1 MGMTADD
8 VYAILNRKIKNS
20 SGGGGGGTGTDN
32 YNDLRNKP
40 RINGVELTG
49 NVSLEDLGITGVGI
63 PVGNCSGIE
72 TLKGDKKVLIKWQDP
87 DDTRTGEIVLAKWT
101 GTRLVRKEGSYPE
114 DQNDGT
120 LVVDSTVRDQ
130 YKSTWYTDSGLEDG
144 VTYYYKLFPHAGLTY
159 TNDEANQFTETPQ
172 EIPLKDVTQAQA
184 KAGNATVYLTWKD
197 PADIAQSS
205 SNAGATWAG
214 TKVVRKTGSEPTGPD
229 DGTEVVNEK
238 TRDQYSTSE
247 YADSG
252 LLNDTTYYYAI
263 YPYTVDGTYSTG
275 VQVSAM
281 PYIENPSPCTGI
293 SARDGDKKVA
303 ITWTDPPETEKKENQ
318 TVTWAGTKL
327 VRKLESAPES
337 YDDGELLKTSTTHDE
352 HKSSGY
358 VDEGLENGTEY
369 FYAVFAYSTDG
380 KYSEGISTSATPK
393 EMTYDPELANNS
405 WEQIAAAAESGE
417 AKTTWNT
424 GDTITITLDGNY
436 AQELTVEIADFDHDE
451 KTDGSG
457 KAGITFVCKY
467 IMKGNKHMNA
477 SSTNEGGYA
486 ASEMHTTIL
495 EEVFTCLPAELQSA
509 IKQVK
514 KPTGTGGGSSSGT
527 EDVDCKLFLLSEIEV
542 GLHSYSVEGEGETY
556 PIFTDANSRKKYYE
570 GQSDI
575 AHAWW
580 LRSPRSGLSTYF
592 CVVNASG
599 NASSNVASYSF
610 GVAFGFS
617 I

>member
-1 MGMTADD
+1 MRADD
-8 VYAILNRKIKNS
+8 VYAILNRKIKNG
-20 SGGGGGGTGTDN
+20 GGGGGGTGTDN

-49 NVSLEDLGITGVGI
+49 DMSLEDLGITGAGI
-63 PVGNCSGIE
+63 PVGNCSGIQ

-87 DDTRTGEIVLAKWT
+87 DDTKIGEIVVSEWT
-101 GTRLVRKEGSYPE
+101 GTRLVRKEGSYPD

-130 YKSTWYTDSGLEDG
+130 YKSAWFTDSGLTDG
-144 VTYYYKLFPHAGLTY
+144 TTYYYKLFPHAGLTY
-159 TNDEANQFTETPQ
+159 TNDVANQFTETPE
-172 EIPLKDVTQAQA
+172 EILLANATQAWA

-197 PADIAQSS
+197 PSDIAQSS
-205 SNAGATWAG
+205 LNSGAKWAG
-214 TKVVRKTGSEPTGPD
+214 TKVVRKTGSEPTSPD
-229 DGTEVVNEK
+229 DGTEVLNEK
-238 TRDQYSTSE
+238 TRDQYSASE

-263 YPYTVDGTYSTG
+263 YPYTTDGTYSTG

-281 PYIENPSPCTGI
+281 PYIENPSPCTDI
-293 SARDGDKKVA
+293 SARARDKKVT

-352 HKSSGY
+352 HKTNGY
-358 VDEGLENGTEY
+358 EDTGLENGTEY
-369 FYAVFAYSTDG
+369 FYAVFSYSTDG

-393 EMTYDPELANNS
+393 EMTYDQELANNS

-417 AKTTWNT
+417 AETTWNK

-436 AQELTVEIADFDHDE
+436 AQELTAEIADFNHDE

-467 IMKGNKHMNA
+467 LMKDLKRMNA
-477 SSTNEGGYA
+477 SNTNEGGYA
-486 ASEMHTTIL
+486 ASEMHTTTL
-495 EEVFTCLPAELQSA
+495 EEIFTCLPAELQSV
-509 IKQVK
+509 IKEVK

-527 EDVDCKLFLLSEIEV
+527 EDVNCKLFLLSEIEV
-542 GLHSYSVEGEGETY
+542 GLHSYSVEGEGEAY

-570 GQSDI
+570 GESET
-575 AHAWW
+575 AHTWW
-580 LRSPRSGLSTYF
+580 LRSPRGGGSAGF
-592 CVVNASG
+592 CSVSSSG
-599 NASSNVASYSF
+599 NAYSGVTSYSY